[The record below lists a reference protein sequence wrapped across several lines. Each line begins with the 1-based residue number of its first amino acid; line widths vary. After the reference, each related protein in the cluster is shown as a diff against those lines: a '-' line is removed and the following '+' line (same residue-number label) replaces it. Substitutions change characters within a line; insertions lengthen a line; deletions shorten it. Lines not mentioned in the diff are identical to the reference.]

1 MEEITMAINT
11 DLPESKER
19 IEEAYAFLSEN
30 GINEQNYTALKKKT
44 ENESD
49 LRHGSMIEFMLHVG
63 MHAEK
68 MREIDELKAR
78 LRELEGEP
86 IIHLICPRC
95 GHEVQ
100 PEDVYCRDCGEKL

>member
-1 MEEITMAINT
+1 MKQMGMNMEEITMAINT

-68 MREIDELKAR
+68 MREIDNEMC
-78 LRELEGEP
+78 
-86 IIHLICPRC
+86 I
-95 GHEVQ
+95 
-100 PEDVYCRDCGEKL
+100 RDSYRANLVPLVFAKKQMKTSKY

>member
-68 MREIDELKAR
+68 MREIDNAR
-78 LRELEGEP
+78 Q
-86 IIHLICPRC
+86 I
-95 GHEVQ
+95 
-100 PEDVYCRDCGEKL
+100 